1 MRQRGDTIIEVII
14 AVTVFSLVAVGGIT
28 LMNQG
33 AAMAQRSLEI
43 GLVRDQIDAQ
53 ADILRYLHSAHIVS
67 FGQSPDTVANKQ
79 WQFIADR
86 STTTANDIQKFEDVG
101 FFDSTTQSYRCK
113 LPSASGLGAP
123 FTLNMRKL
131 VTPSVPGPTPPPVAD
146 PTLSFDS
153 TANSSRQVP
162 VSNVPTAMTG
172 DYSSTTYA
180 QLQYGGTGGNDAVAQ
195 GIWIQAYHDRGTATQ
210 AGYYDF
216 YISAC
221 WMTPGQVPPVTLST
235 VVRLYEPAA

>member
-1 MRQRGDTIIEVII
+1 MSRLQQGDTIIEVII

-43 GLVRDQIDAQ
+43 GLVRDQIDTQ
-53 ADILRYLHSAHIVS
+53 ADILRYLHQAHIASLSQDVS
-67 FGQSPDTVANKQ
+67 VPANKL

-86 STTTANDIQKFEDVG
+86 AVSSNATSVDVAIQKFESVG
-101 FFDSTTQSYRCK
+101 NAGQCQ
-113 LPSASGLGAP
+113 LPSNTQAAP
-123 FTLNMRKL
+123 FALNSKKL
-131 VTPSVPGPTPPPVAD
+131 TASPSVD
-146 PTLSFDS
+146 PTLSFNLTS
-153 TANSSRQVP
+153 NTNKQVP
-162 VSNVPTAMTG
+162 ISEAPPTMTD

-180 QLQYGGTGGNDAVAQ
+180 QLQYKANEAISQ
-195 GIWIQAYHDRGTATQ
+195 GIWMQAYHYAATSTK

-216 YISAC
+216 YIRAC
-221 WMTPGQVPPVTLST
+221 WLTPGQTPPMTLGT

>member
-53 ADILRYLHSAHIVS
+53 ADILRYLHTAHIAS
-67 FGQSPDTVANKQ
+67 FGQNQDVAANKQ
-79 WQFIADR
+79 WQFIDDR
-86 STTTANDIQKFEDVG
+86 ATTAIGDIQKFEDVSDG
-101 FFDSTTQSYRCK
+101 TNCK
-113 LPSASGLGAP
+113 LPNTTTARGAA
-123 FTLNMRKL
+123 FALNMQKL
-131 VTPSVPGPTPPPVAD
+131 TASPVVD
-146 PTLSFDS
+146 PTVSFNL
-153 TANSSRQVP
+153 TANANRQVP
-162 VSNVPTAMTG
+162 VSDTPPMMPG

-180 QLQYGGTGGNDAVAQ
+180 QLQYGGTDGKDTVAQ
-195 GIWIQAYHDRGTATQ
+195 GIWMQAYHDQGTPTK

-216 YISAC
+216 YIRAC
-221 WMTPGQVPPVTLST
+221 WITPGQVPPVTLST